1 MNFITRIFTFLMYLS
16 GTMAGGLRNQSQN
29 IVELAVATP
38 ELSTLVT
45 ALKAGDLVET
55 LSGSGPFT
63 VFAPTN
69 EAFNKLPSSTLNHL
83 LKPENKGELVD
94 ILTYHVASGSVLS
107 KDLRNGECIPTLQG
121 GKVRVHVRDG
131 HVNIN
136 YAKVVQADVEA
147 SNGVVHLIDS
157 VLLP

>member
-1 MNFITRIFTFLMYLS
+1 MNCITRIFIFFMCVS
-16 GTMAGGLRNQSQN
+16 GTVAGGLRTPSQN

-38 ELSTLVT
+38 ELSTLVA

-69 EAFNKLPSSTLNHL
+69 EAFDKLPSSTLNHL
-83 LKPENKGELVD
+83 LKPENKGELVN
-94 ILTYHVASGSVLS
+94 ILTYHVASGRVLS
-107 KDLRNGECIPTLQG
+107 TDLRNGERIQTLQG
-121 GKVRVHVRDG
+121 DNVRVRVGEGEVH
-131 HVNIN
+131 IN
-136 YAKVVQADVEA
+136 HAKVVQADVVA
-147 SNGVVHLIDS
+147 SNGVVHLIDH